1 MNIKQQRGSGSTF
14 LLLAVII
21 IFSMW
26 FFFKLFPM
34 YMENMSVSS
43 ALEQITEEKNVEAK
57 MDGEIRQ
64 MFLNFLNEKDIK
76 LFDKEN
82 IKQHVR
88 IERLTAEGIVE
99 ITVEY
104 EQTKAL
110 IGNISFLVK
119 FKNTVAASS

>member
-1 MNIKQQRGSGSTF
+1 
-14 LLLAVII
+14 
-21 IFSMW
+21 
-26 FFFKLFPM
+26 M
-34 YMENMSVSS
+34 YMENWNVSS
-43 ALEQITEEKNVEAK
+43 ALEQITEEKDVVNK

-64 MFLNFLNEKDIK
+64 MLLNFLSEKNIK

-82 IKQHVR
+82 VKQYVT
-88 IERLTAEGIVE
+88 IERLTEKGIVE

-104 EQTKAL
+104 EQTKSL

>member
-1 MNIKQQRGSGSTF
+1 MNIKQQRGSGSSF
-14 LLLAVII
+14 FLLAVII
-21 IFSMW
+21 IFSLW

-34 YMENMSVSS
+34 YMENWNVSS
-43 ALEQITEEKNVEAK
+43 ALEQITEEKDVVNK

-64 MFLNFLNEKDIK
+64 MLLNFLSEKNIK

-82 IKQHVR
+82 VKQYVT
-88 IERLTAEGIVE
+88 IERLTEKGIVE

-104 EQTKAL
+104 EQTKSL